1 MHSTQLEN
9 TNNGFSLIWQPLLD
23 ELRKAFGEATF
34 RSWFSHFEL
43 GEINNGVMIIT
54 VPTKFIKEWIINN
67 YFNNIKEIVSKLD
80 KSVTHLEI
88 KTRLP
93 SNRLIATSKPVDND
107 NITRLTVKEDKSDIF
122 NFNLNS
128 HFTFKNIVV
137 GNYNK
142 VAFES
147 AKSLAGNKD
156 LNGNNILFIQSSFG
170 MGKTHLLQA
179 IAAHIKATDPNKKV
193 AYLSAEKFMY
203 LFIRSI
209 KNNDLITF
217 KENFREADVLLIDDL
232 QFICGKNSTEQELIN
247 TVTALT
253 ESSKKV
259 AIACD
264 TSPYNL
270 NIDVR
275 AKSRLTGGLVVQ
287 INNPAY
293 ELRLEIL
300 RSKAEQLSTVIND
313 SILEL
318 IALNITSSIRELE
331 GALNK
336 LVSYCSRH

>member
-1 MHSTQLEN
+1 
-9 TNNGFSLIWQPLLD
+9 
-23 ELRKAFGEATF
+23 
-34 RSWFSHFEL
+34 
-43 GEINNGVMIIT
+43 
-54 VPTKFIKEWIINN
+54 
-67 YFNNIKEIVSKLD
+67 
-80 KSVTHLEI
+80 
-88 KTRLP
+88 
-93 SNRLIATSKPVDND
+93 
-107 NITRLTVKEDKSDIF
+107 
-122 NFNLNS
+122 
-128 HFTFKNIVV
+128 
-137 GNYNK
+137 
-142 VAFES
+142 
-147 AKSLAGNKD
+147 
-156 LNGNNILFIQSSFG
+156 
-170 MGKTHLLQA
+170 
-179 IAAHIKATDPNKKV
+179 
-193 AYLSAEKFMY
+193 MY